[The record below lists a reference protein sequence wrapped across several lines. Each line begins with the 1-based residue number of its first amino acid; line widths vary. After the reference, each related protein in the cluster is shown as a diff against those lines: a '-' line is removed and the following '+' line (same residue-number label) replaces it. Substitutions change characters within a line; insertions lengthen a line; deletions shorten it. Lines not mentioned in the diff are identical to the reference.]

1 MSHEVIIS
9 TIQAITKQISRISFR
24 RNVEWNKLLFVCGL
38 IQSAEVEGK
47 CWYDHIKVS
56 SKVDFVLIPSNI

>member
-9 TIQAITKQISRISFR
+9 TIQAITEQISGISFC
-24 RNVEWNKLLFVCGL
+24 RNVEWKLLFVCGL

-47 CWYDHIKVS
+47 CGYDHIKVS
-56 SKVDFVLIPSNI
+56 SKVDFVLILPNI

>member
-9 TIQAITKQISRISFR
+9 RIQAITEQISEISFR
-24 RNVEWNKLLFVCGL
+24 RNVEWKLLFVCGL

-47 CWYDHIKVS
+47 CGYDHIKVS
-56 SKVDFVLIPSNI
+56 SKVDFVIIPSNI